1 MPHMFVRLFR
11 SAGANG
17 HVFLLKN
24 GRTIDKGLAY
34 SGFVGPMS
42 TVAVVPTTP
51 QILDFA
57 VDART
62 GDKQDIVVSGNVKV
76 TLEPAQAVKSFDFTV
91 NAANGS
97 YRAAWQKTL
106 HEIVLARV
114 LAPIRTKARTL
125 DVEAA
130 TQSHT
135 EFETALRAGLGS
147 PAEDTLVRKGIVIES
162 CSIAK
167 VEADDDEVAAA
178 IGAQE
183 RQMMLTAADRALH
196 ERRLKAAGNDRAVK
210 TYESETAKTL
220 EQERAKLI
228 DAQSANK
235 QKEAEAEAAAA
246 ARRLEPFA
254 DVPAG
259 TLLGASLMKMAES
272 GRVGNLS
279 IVPEMLAALNQK

>member
-1 MPHMFVRLFR
+1 
-11 SAGANG
+11 
-17 HVFLLKN
+17 
-24 GRTIDKGLAY
+24 
-34 SGFVGPMS
+34 MS
-42 TVAVVPTTP
+42 TVAVVPTTQ

-62 GDKQDIVVSGNVKV
+62 SDKQDVTVSGNVKV
-76 TLEPAQAVKSFDFTV
+76 KLDPPQAVRSFDFTV
-91 NAANGS
+91 NALNGG
-97 YRAAWQKTL
+97 YRAAWEKTL
-106 HEIVLARV
+106 HEVVVARV

-135 EFETALRAGLGS
+135 EFEAALRAGLAAPG
-147 PAEDTLVRKGIVIES
+147 EDTLAQKGIVVES

-167 VEADDDEVAAA
+167 VEAGDDEVAAA

-183 RQMMLTAADRALH
+183 RQVMLTAADRALH

-210 TYESETAKTL
+210 TYESETAQKL
-220 EQERAKLI
+220 EEERAKLI

-235 QKEAEAEAAAA
+235 QKEAEADASAASK
-246 ARRLEPFA
+246 RLEPFK
-254 DVPAG
+254 DVAAG
-259 TLLGASLMKMAES
+259 TLLGASLMKMAE
-272 GRVGNLS
+272 GGKVGNVS